1 MVLQRQGPI
10 LLQVAT
16 VGRQSWISLWLQV
29 CQYGNGTCGAFEALT
44 QRGYL
49 ITDIA
54 NIGYVNASYTITVRN
69 TAPALLFAVLS

>member
-1 MVLQRQGPI
+1 M
-10 LLQVAT
+10 
-16 VGRQSWISLWLQV
+16 SLWLQV

-54 NIGYVNASYTITVRN
+54 NTGYVSSSYTITVCKHSLCIPRCN
-69 TAPALLFAVLS
+69 MVMCVAERMLPC